1 MAKIPGLNSSIA
13 DFWGRRGANP
23 EILAT
28 TKLSGTLFEVI
39 DEWEVIDLSRLYQRV
54 SQAFTREDMVHDPA
68 GSTTEKKKVSP
79 RKLTPSQI
87 AETVQGEDL
96 LT

>member
-1 MAKIPGLNSSIA
+1 MAKIPGFNSSIA

-39 DEWEVIDLSRLYQRV
+39 DELEVIDLSRSYHQV
-54 SQAFTREDMVHDPA
+54 SHA
-68 GSTTEKKKVSP
+68 
-79 RKLTPSQI
+79 
-87 AETVQGEDL
+87 
-96 LT
+96 